1 MGQQMQQSW
10 SPTTSQVQLQAPSV
24 PPLPMHQLYQQGQQ
38 LQSPWQQLQPQ
49 MQQVAIQQSPIQQS
63 PVQPPL
69 HQPQSP
75 PQHSPLQQHFGE
87 LQMPSELQVD
97 PIDLKSNHLDP
108 AEREDASKKDAA
120 A

>member
-1 MGQQMQQSW
+1 MQQSW

-63 PVQPPL
+63 PVQ
-69 HQPQSP
+69 
-75 PQHSPLQQHFGE
+75 QHFGE
-87 LQMPSELQVD
+87 LQMPSEPQVD

-120 A
+120 AKARRRKNGHGHGKASD